1 MANRAHTTRLLA
13 ACGIAAAMC
22 ATASPSLAQ
31 VRVEFTPFAGSYVP
45 TADLIPVGRLPVP
58 AHVRQQA
65 GLAFG
70 GRVTAWLT
78 DRFAIEGAFGY
89 SGRGAAQTT
98 FQSPLTIYPCCAAG
112 TSDTTGDTWM
122 VSARVLFLIS
132 GRPSST
138 AVYIL
143 AGPAYIGHGDPA
155 FDIAYASHD
164 TVGMTV
170 SSPGGVVG
178 IGARFKVP
186 KTALALR
193 ADLEYYR
200 YDAPFS
206 ARFSGGYFTPGVPV
220 SWSGSQVQNDLLLS
234 LGLSV
239 HPSDSPSARQR

>member
-1 MANRAHTTRLLA
+1 MRTTIRSLGVIALA
-13 ACGIAAAMC
+13 ALAVVAQGG
-22 ATASPSLAQ
+22 AQ
-31 VRVEFTPFAGSYVP
+31 VKVEVTPFAGRYAP
-45 TADLIPVGRLPVP
+45 TEDLIPVGRLPLP

-78 DRFAIEGAFGY
+78 DRFAIEGAYGY

-98 FQSPLTIYPCCAAG
+98 FQPLEAIYPCCAAG

-143 AGPAYIGHGDPA
+143 AGPAYVGHGDPA
-155 FDIAYASHD
+155 FDIMYASHN

-170 SSPGGVVG
+170 SSPGAVVG

-193 ADLEYYR
+193 TDLEYYR

-206 ARFSGGYFTPGVPV
+206 ARFSGQFLPRGVPV

-239 HPSDSPSARQR
+239 HPSDGPSARQR